1 VDEPTGFDKNRG
13 AIFGRRGLDAAVR
26 SEAEDERPSPAAGNP
41 TLSARKNERACFQAP
56 LLSESESHPWVP
68 ALGIECVLALET
80 NIEEPSVEEIVFIG
94 EALV

>member
-56 LLSESESHPWVP
+56 LLSESESHSVSDLCLNRPTAKSGEGVP
-68 ALGIECVLALET
+68 GD
-80 NIEEPSVEEIVFIG
+80 G
-94 EALV
+94 